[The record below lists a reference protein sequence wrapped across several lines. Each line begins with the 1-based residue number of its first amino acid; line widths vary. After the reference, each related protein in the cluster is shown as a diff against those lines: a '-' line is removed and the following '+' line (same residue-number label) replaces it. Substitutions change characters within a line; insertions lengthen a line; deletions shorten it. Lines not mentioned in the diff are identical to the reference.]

1 MSACR
6 ANTED
11 ESHAEPALRRAS
23 AERGQGNC
31 VACGEPIA
39 EILEARPEHCFVCA
53 VHVVCAC
60 ADES

>member
-1 MSACR
+1 MTQDEGLEERFRIARSAQ
-6 ANTED
+6 
-11 ESHAEPALRRAS
+11 
-23 AERGQGNC
+23 AEREARAC

-39 EILEARPEHCFVCA
+39 ELIEARPEHCFVCA